1 MGKGIWRDTEIKSC
15 TCCFSPQ
22 MPTTVG
28 PGPDESQVLPD
39 LLCGWQGPKC
49 LSCQFLPQKMH
60 VIRSWVGRSIRTLTR
75 VLHLHGDILS
85 VILMTASNAQAPVEC
100 RSSVCLSTFGCF
112 THDVKI
118 LEYCVSKP
126 CSLCWHCCHMRFTFV
141 SIENSQ
147 YRPTDLVISPPPPC
161 FHLENFL
168 IS

>member
-1 MGKGIWRDTEIKSC
+1 MERHRNKVLHLLLLSSNANNSWTWARG
-15 TCCFSPQ
+15 
-22 MPTTVG
+22 
-28 PGPDESQVLPD
+28 SQVLPD